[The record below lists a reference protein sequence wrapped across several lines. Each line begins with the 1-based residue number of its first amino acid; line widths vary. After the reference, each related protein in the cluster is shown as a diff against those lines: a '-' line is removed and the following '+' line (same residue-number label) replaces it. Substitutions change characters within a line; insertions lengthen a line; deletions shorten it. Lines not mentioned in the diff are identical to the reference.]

1 MPIIL
6 EYPLLLV
13 FPAAMAFAAAM
24 DLFTMTIPNRVS
36 LALLATFVL
45 AAPLS
50 GMAWTTFLSHF
61 GAGAL
66 MLVVGIVMFSRGWL
80 GGGDA
85 KLMAAATLWLGFEN
99 LLPFMFWAVLLG
111 GVLAVVILVYRSL
124 VPPLWVANQSWA
136 LRLHDNREGIP
147 YGVALAGAG
156 LLIYPSMQWVAGL
169 TG

>member
-1 MPIIL
+1 MPIVL

-36 LALLATFVL
+36 LALIATFAF

-50 GMAWTTFLSHF
+50 GMAWTMILSHF

-66 MLVVGIVMFSRGWL
+66 MLAVGILMFSRGWI

-85 KLMAAATLWLGFEN
+85 KLMAAAALWFGFEN
-99 LLPFMFWAVLLG
+99 LLAYMLWAMLLG
-111 GVLAVVILVYRSL
+111 GALAVVILFYRSL

-156 LLIYPSMQWVAGL
+156 LLIYPSTQWVSGLAG
-169 TG
+169 